1 MKFEVKQI
9 SKSRW
14 IVVCGS
20 QQISKHASLADAERA
35 AGNYGA
41 LQIDGS
47 KLSKY
52 GNPK

>member
-1 MKFEVKQI
+1 MKFI
-9 SKSRW
+9 NA
-14 IVVCGS
+14 ILNYLC
-20 QQISKHASLADAERA
+20 A
-35 AGNYGA
+35 AFFEGAAIEPQYA